1 MLAAACVVITCEVRR
16 SPPERG
22 MSETSYSQ
30 GAILRHLAVAA
41 QEARREHAM
50 AVALQWWF
58 WTSRM
63 QRSIALFR
71 RHLALSRRRSAMRCW
86 SHFALARRKGRA
98 MQLAREALLRQRLRP
113 ARLRPLLRCWA
124 QDAARRVRR
133 RTQPL
138 RAACFERESLLRV
151 AYGAWRRHCAA
162 RRRAAAQRHA
172 AARRHLER
180 RRPAAFQQWH
190 HWARNAAGFR
200 KQIQRLSLQHGVE
213 LQRKGWGA
221 WRGWLRQRTRA
232 KERQAEARLSPRRC
246 SKRVVA
252 LRRVLRANEERRQL
266 QVQRLVAAWRGSLA
280 LKPWLAKWKELC
292 ERSGRPKQMLPLSSS
307 SLEDFRQKL
316 RAERSAQNRAE
327 QKKMFDFSCG

>member
-1 MLAAACVVITCEVRR
+1 
-16 SPPERG
+16 

-30 GAILRHLAVAA
+30 GEILRHLAVAA

-50 AVALQWWF
+50 AMALRWWF

-71 RHLALSRRRSAMRCW
+71 RHLALSRRRSAVQCW
-86 SHFALARRKGRA
+86 RHGATARRQGRA
-98 MQLAREALLRQRLRP
+98 MQRAREALWRQRLRP
-113 ARLRPLLRCWA
+113 ARLRPLLRFWS

-151 AYGAWRRHCAA
+151 AYGAWRSHWSARRSATA
-162 RRRAAAQRHA
+162 QRRRAGLQR
-172 AARRHLER
+172 LER
-180 RRPAAFQQWH
+180 RRPAVFQQWH
-190 HWARNAAGFR
+190 HWARNAAGFH
-200 KQIQRLSLQHGVE
+200 KQIQRLSLRHGAE

-232 KERQAEARLSPRRC
+232 KERQAQALQLFLRGERL
-246 SKRVVA
+246 VA
-252 LRRVLRANEERRQL
+252 LRRLLRANEERRQM

-292 ERSGRPKQMLPLSSS
+292 ARSERPKQMLPLSSS

-316 RAERSAQNRAE
+316 RAERSTLE
-327 QKKMFDFSCG
+327 MFVPRLASHGTL